1 MTGGYLLVLFAV
13 RIAPVSYVAPAREL
27 SIVFGTLL
35 GVTVLGE
42 RHPASRLAGATLIL
56 AGVLLLGTAGA

>member
-1 MTGGYLLVLFAV
+1 MTGGYFLILLAV

-42 RHPASRLAGATLIL
+42 RHPAPRLPGPP
-56 AGVLLLGTAGA
+56 

>member
-1 MTGGYLLVLFAV
+1 MGACLLVLLAV

-27 SIVFGTLL
+27 SIVFGTVL

-42 RHPASRLAGATLIL
+42 RHAPTRIAGAGLIL
-56 AGVLLLGTAGA
+56 AGVIVLGLAGA

>member
-1 MTGGYLLVLFAV
+1 MTGAILILLAV

-35 GVTVLGE
+35 GVTVLRE
-42 RHPASRLAGATLIL
+42 RHPAPRPTGPP
-56 AGVLLLGTAGA
+56 

>member
-1 MTGGYLLVLFAV
+1 MTGGYCLILLAV

-35 GVTVLGE
+35 GLTVLGE
-42 RHPASRLAGATLIL
+42 RHPAPRLAGATLIL
-56 AGVLLLGTAGA
+56 GGVVLLGAAT

>member
-1 MTGGYLLVLFAV
+1 MTGGYLLVLLAV

-35 GVTVLGE
+35 GLRVLGE
-42 RHPASRLAGATLIL
+42 PHPGPRVAGAGLIVLGVSLL
-56 AGVLLLGTAGA
+56 AAARR

>member
-1 MTGGYLLVLFAV
+1 MLLAV

-27 SIVFGTLL
+27 SIVFGTVL

-42 RHPASRLAGATLIL
+42 RQAPTRIAGAGLIL
-56 AGVLLLGTAGA
+56 AGVILLGLAGA